1 MTIEEAI
8 KHCEEVAE
16 RNDKD
21 AEIYDCLARNYES
34 TYEKLTAAKYCTDC
48 KQCAA
53 DHRQLAEW
61 LRELQE
67 YRYMTS
73 IGG

>member
-16 RNDKD
+16 TCEFEASRCD
-21 AEIYDCLARNYES
+21 E
-34 TYEKLTAAKYCTDC
+34 TDRFEQHEMYGLG
-48 KQCAA
+48 KCAA
-53 DHRQLAEW
+53 EHRQLAEW